1 MLNQIILVSH
11 VGNVIIWDAQNFLW
25 NIKFEV
31 RLLFCILLTTPSG
44 LTQWFSES
52 CDINEEIYTF
62 GWDGSLEDAELVEG
76 IDPEKVVFKWV
87 DGEEDE
93 FFSFEITKSEISNDT
108 VLYLTDFA
116 DDDEVEDQK
125 QLWLS
130 QFEQLTKRI
139 GA

>member
-1 MLNQIILVSH
+1 MGRTKFSLEYQIRSSPSILFS
-11 VGNVIIWDAQNFLW
+11 F
-25 NIKFEV
+25 
-31 RLLFCILLTTPSG
+31 LTTPSG

-52 CDINEEIYTF
+52 CDITEEIYTF
-62 GWDGSLEDAELVEG
+62 GWDGSTEDAELVEG